1 VGADGDPVA
10 GVLEHAYR
18 DEWSAVVATLAR
30 RLGDLQAAEDA
41 AAEAFA
47 AAARV
52 WARDGTPPNPGGW
65 LITTAWRKAV
75 DQLRANRA
83 VAVDPQQFSEGG
95 AEPVGGVDEVTSVG
109 GDDQLGLVFAC
120 CHPALALEVR
130 VALTLRFV
138 AGLTTRQIAAAF
150 VLPEATLAQRL
161 VRAKRKISES
171 GIRGDRFGRRRV
183 YVAGLILFSVA
194 SAACALAP
202 TVTMLIA
209 ARAVQGV
216 GAAIVTPLSLTI
228 LTSSFPAAKRG
239 AVVGIWGGIAGLAV
253 AGGPLLGGAVVQLS
267 WHWIFWINV
276 PIGIAAAIAS
286 ARLLPES
293 YGPARRLDL
302 PALPLIA
309 GASVALT
316 WGLVRAGGSG
326 WSDGLTVAL
335 LAGGA
340 ALLAGFVLRERGAA
354 DPMVPLRLFRSRTF
368 TAANAAT
375 FLQSGA
381 ILSAAFLTTEYFQ
394 LGLGYGPLGTGL
406 RLLPWTATPMIVAPL
421 AGTLADRIGTR
432 PLLVT
437 GQALQGLGLAW
448 VAAIASAAGGYAQ
461 FVAPLIIAGVG
472 ISMSI
477 PTSASAALGAVPPAE
492 VGTASGVN
500 NTMGRFGGAFG
511 VAIATAVFTAHGS
524 LASSAGVVAGYRP
537 ALVVSAALSL
547 AGSAAAVAISR
558 RRAAVAADTPLGQAE
573 RIPAIAAARS

>member
-1 VGADGDPVA
+1 MDNTAMNTPTRGRPAVSLLLTSVA
-10 GVLEHAYR
+10 FFMVALDALVVITALPAIHAQLGG
-18 DEWSAVVATLAR
+18 SVATLEWTVNAYG
-30 RLGDLQAAEDA
+30 L
-41 AAEAFA
+41 AFA
-47 AAARV
+47 AGIV
-52 WARDGTPPNPGGW
+52 
-65 LITTAWRKAV
+65 TA
-75 DQLRANRA
+75 
-83 VAVDPQQFSEGG
+83 S
-95 AEPVGGVDEVTSVG
+95 
-109 GDDQLGLVFAC
+109 
-120 CHPALALEVR
+120 AL
-130 VALTLRFV
+130 
-138 AGLTTRQIAAAF
+138 
-150 VLPEATLAQRL
+150 
-161 VRAKRKISES
+161 
-171 GIRGDRFGRRRV
+171 GDRFGRRRV

-202 TVTMLIA
+202 TVAMLIA

-253 AGGPLLGGAVVQLS
+253 AGGPLVGGAVVQLS

-286 ARLLPES
+286 AQLLPES

-326 WSDGLTVAL
+326 WSDGFTVAL

-340 ALLAGFVLRERGAA
+340 ALLAGFVLRERAAA

-406 RLLPWTATPMIVAPL
+406 RLLPWTATPR
-421 AGTLADRIGTR
+421 D
-432 PLLVT
+432 
-437 GQALQGLGLAW
+437 
-448 VAAIASAAGGYAQ
+448 
-461 FVAPLIIAGVG
+461 
-472 ISMSI
+472 
-477 PTSASAALGAVPPAE
+477 
-492 VGTASGVN
+492 
-500 NTMGRFGGAFG
+500 
-511 VAIATAVFTAHGS
+511 
-524 LASSAGVVAGYRP
+524 
-537 ALVVSAALSL
+537 
-547 AGSAAAVAISR
+547 
-558 RRAAVAADTPLGQAE
+558 RRAAGRD
-573 RIPAIAAARS
+573 ARRPDRH